1 MKQSLLAAK
10 KINFMGFLENY
21 WRRIIVS
28 KKMSQTDR
36 FDRMKKMEREAAAEK
51 RRELGEAKKRSG
63 RPKTNYGRNR
73 FDDEEEYYF

>member
-63 RPKTNYGRNR
+63 RPKVNYDRGR

>member
-21 WRRIIVS
+21 WRRISVS

-63 RPKTNYGRNR
+63 RPKTNYARNR